1 MSRKIYIE
9 HGQSGEFGLNYSA
22 ILTALIKEAAQ
33 CEHYASD
40 LFIDWR
46 SVTEFLEDPAPG
58 KRVWWFGFRDM
69 GVDGKV
75 FIKATTGNPG
85 CYGKNRYRVIYAL
98 LVWKDE
104 DGNAVMRLD
113 CVYRRDVA
121 TAEK

>member
-9 HGQSGEFGLNYSA
+9 HGQSGKFGLNYTS

-33 CEHYASD
+33 CENYASD

-46 SVTEFLEDPAPG
+46 SVMEFLEDPAPG
-58 KRVWWFGFRDM
+58 KRVWWFGFRDL
-69 GVDGKV
+69 GVDDKV

-85 CYGKNRYRVIYAL
+85 YGKNRYRAIYAL